1 MPIDHSLDAPA
12 PKLHRLRGKYPRVA
26 FLSDIHAPFEDQAAM
41 QAVFRIL
48 DDYRPDLTIIGG
60 DAVDF
65 YGASDHVKDPDRQET
80 LQEEFDLANAR
91 VFKPIDRLSAKVI
104 YLPGNHECFSEDT
117 EILTD
122 AGWRPFGELTQDHKV
137 AMYDSEDGQIK
148 FALPQAVH
156 KYPYEGDMVSVQSHA
171 WDLLITPNHRLVY
184 RSTGARSFKLDEIQ
198 NITLGDIVVP
208 VSGRGLTQDLGLT
221 DDEIRLGAWLCTDA
235 RVVGSQRIIYQRQS
249 NSAKIED
256 LLDRL
261 NVFYTKRVR
270 SNDRTTHI
278 CGRRL
283 LSVPEPSVE
292 FYILS
297 ASADLVDKL
306 VKENQQLPP
315 WVFGLSKRQFDIFL
329 DIFVEADGSRHVS
342 APDTSWMAYG
352 KERILTELQLACFFN
367 GYRTS
372 LVEYRPCQFRLNI
385 AERASHRICNFQE
398 RKVLV
403 PYSGWVWCVTTPL
416 DTVVVRR
423 NGKIAITGN
432 SRLFRTIRREPSLFN
447 LRALSLKKAMELPDS
462 WDVYAN
468 QTHLRLGHLLFLHGD
483 LAGRSGGARNIAA
496 NMLEKMR
503 TNCIFGHHHRVQHVI
518 KTDYEGKFTGAWANG
533 HLCDVSQ
540 ARYIANPDWQQSIS
554 LVEYSENM
562 KYFQVYQVII
572 HQGVAVW

>member
-41 QAVFRIL
+41 QAVFHIL

-91 VFKPIDRLSAKVI
+91 VFKPIDRLSPKVI
-104 YLPGNHECFSEDT
+104 YLPGNHE
-117 EILTD
+117 
-122 AGWRPFGELTQDHKV
+122 
-137 AMYDSEDGQIK
+137 
-148 FALPQAVH
+148 
-156 KYPYEGDMVSVQSHA
+156 
-171 WDLLITPNHRLVY
+171 N
-184 RSTGARSFKLDEIQ
+184 
-198 NITLGDIVVP
+198 
-208 VSGRGLTQDLGLT
+208 
-221 DDEIRLGAWLCTDA
+221 
-235 RVVGSQRIIYQRQS
+235 
-249 NSAKIED
+249 
-256 LLDRL
+256 
-261 NVFYTKRVR
+261 
-270 SNDRTTHI
+270 
-278 CGRRL
+278 
-283 LSVPEPSVE
+283 
-292 FYILS
+292 
-297 ASADLVDKL
+297 
-306 VKENQQLPP
+306 
-315 WVFGLSKRQFDIFL
+315 
-329 DIFVEADGSRHVS
+329 
-342 APDTSWMAYG
+342 
-352 KERILTELQLACFFN
+352 
-367 GYRTS
+367 
-372 LVEYRPCQFRLNI
+372 
-385 AERASHRICNFQE
+385 
-398 RKVLV
+398 
-403 PYSGWVWCVTTPL
+403 
-416 DTVVVRR
+416 
-423 NGKIAITGN
+423 
-432 SRLFRTIRREPSLFN
+432 RLFRTIRREPSLFN

-468 QTHLRLGHLLFLHGD
+468 QTHLRIGHLLFLHGD

-572 HQGVAVW
+572 HNGVAVW